1 MTDWS
6 IDAVVIGA
14 GVVGLATARRL
25 ALAGLDTLVLEAA
38 DAIGIG
44 TSSRNSEVIHAALYY
59 PTGSIKATACLRGK
73 HLLYR
78 YCADRGVKTVNCG
91 KLMVATSEDQLPKL
105 QAIWDQAHA
114 NGVAGLSWKTP
125 DEVREMEPAVSCVK
139 AFFSAST
146 GIVDSHGFML
156 ALQGDLENAGGMI
169 AFEAPIVSAAVTP
182 DGIVLRTGGAD
193 AAEITARVVVN
204 AAGHFAPKFLN
215 VLDGFPREHAPRQW
229 YAKGN
234 YFSLVGRQP
243 FSRLVYPMPDSAGLG
258 VHATVDL
265 QGRCRFGPDVEWVES
280 ETDLVVDPAR
290 SEGFYAA
297 IRAYWPDLPD
307 NALQPDYSGIRPKLH
322 GPGTPMPDFR
332 IDGPEV
338 HGVANLV
345 NLLGIESPGLTA
357 SLAIADLVAARLGL
371 PEMET
376 VP

>member
-14 GVVGLATARRL
+14 GIVGLATARRL
-25 ALAGLDTLVLEAA
+25 AVAGLDTLVLEAA
-38 DAIGIG
+38 DAIGTG

-73 HLLYR
+73 ELLYR

-91 KLMVATSEDQLPKL
+91 KLMVATAEDQLPKL

-125 DEVREMEPAVSCVK
+125 DEVRAMEPAVTCVK
-139 AFFSAST
+139 AFFSATT

-169 AFEAPIVSAAVTP
+169 AFETPIVSAAVTP
-182 DGIVLRTGGAD
+182 EGIVLRTGGAD
-193 AAEITARVVVN
+193 AAEITARIVVN

-215 VLDGFPREHAPRQW
+215 VLAGFPQEHAPRQW

-243 FSRLVYPMPDSAGLG
+243 FSRLVYPMPDGAGLG

-280 ETDLVVDPAR
+280 DTDLVVDATR
-290 SEGFYAA
+290 SDSFYAA

-307 NALQPDYSGIRPKLH
+307 GALQPDYSGIRPKLH

-332 IDGPEV
+332 VDGPEV

-357 SLAIADLVAARLGL
+357 SLALADLVAARLGL
-371 PEMET
+371 PALET

>member
-1 MTDWS
+1 MTAWS

-25 ALAGLDTLVLEAA
+25 ALAGLDTLVVEAA
-38 DAIGIG
+38 DAIGTG

-59 PTGSIKATACLRGK
+59 PSGSIKATACLRGK
-73 HLLYR
+73 ELLYR
-78 YCADRGVKTVNCG
+78 YCADRGVTTVNCG
-91 KLMVATSEDQLPKL
+91 KLMVATAEDQLPKL

-114 NGVAGLSWKTP
+114 NGVAGLSWKTA
-125 DEVREMEPAVSCVK
+125 DEVRAMEPAVTCVK
-139 AFFSAST
+139 AFFSATT

-169 AFEAPIVSAAVTP
+169 AFETPIVSAAVTP
-182 DGIVLRTGGAD
+182 EGIVLRTGGAD
-193 AAEITARVVVN
+193 AAEITARIVVN

-215 VLDGFPREHAPRQW
+215 ALAGFPQEHAPRQW

-243 FSRLVYPMPDSAGLG
+243 FSRLVYPMPDGAGLG

-265 QGRCRFGPDVEWVES
+265 QGRCRFGPDVEWVDS
-280 ETDLVVDPAR
+280 DTDLVVDPTR
-290 SEGFYAA
+290 SESFYAA

-307 NALQPDYSGIRPKLH
+307 GALQPDYSGIRPKLH

-332 IDGPEV
+332 VDGPEV
-338 HGVANLV
+338 HGVQNLV

-357 SLAIADLVAARLGL
+357 SLALADLVAARLGL
-371 PEMET
+371 PDLKT

>member
-25 ALAGLDTLVLEAA
+25 AVAGLDTLVLEAA
-38 DAIGIG
+38 DAIGTG

-73 HLLYR
+73 ELLYR

-91 KLMVATSEDQLPKL
+91 KLMVATAEDQLPKL

-125 DEVREMEPAVSCVK
+125 DEVRAMEPAVTCVK
-139 AFFSAST
+139 AFFSATT

-169 AFEAPIVSAAVTP
+169 AFETPIVSAAVTP
-182 DGIVLRTGGAD
+182 EGIVLRTGGAD
-193 AAEITARVVVN
+193 AAEITARIVVN

-215 VLDGFPREHAPRQW
+215 VLAGFPQEHAPRQW

-243 FSRLVYPMPDSAGLG
+243 FSRLVYPMPDGAGLG

-280 ETDLVVDPAR
+280 DTDLVVDATR
-290 SEGFYAA
+290 SDSFYAA

-307 NALQPDYSGIRPKLH
+307 GALQPDYSGIRPKLH

-332 IDGPEV
+332 VDGPEV

-357 SLAIADLVAARLGL
+357 SLALADLVAARLGL
-371 PEMET
+371 PVLET

>member
-25 ALAGLDTLVLEAA
+25 AVAGLDTLVLEAA
-38 DAIGIG
+38 DAIGTG

-73 HLLYR
+73 ELLYR

-91 KLMVATSEDQLPKL
+91 KLMVATAEDQLPKL

-125 DEVREMEPAVSCVK
+125 DEVRAMEPAVTCVK
-139 AFFSAST
+139 AFFSATT

-169 AFEAPIVSAAVTP
+169 AFETPIVSAAVTP
-182 DGIVLRTGGAD
+182 EGIVLRTGGAD
-193 AAEITARVVVN
+193 AAEITARIVVN

-215 VLDGFPREHAPRQW
+215 VLAGFPQEHAPRQW

-243 FSRLVYPMPDSAGLG
+243 FSRLVYPMPDGAGLG

-265 QGRCRFGPDVEWVES
+265 RGAAAS
-280 ETDLVVDPAR
+280 DPM
-290 SEGFYAA
+290 SSGW
-297 IRAYWPDLPD
+297 RATPTSSSM
-307 NALQPDYSGIRPKLH
+307 QPAP
-322 GPGTPMPDFR
+322 
-332 IDGPEV
+332 
-338 HGVANLV
+338 
-345 NLLGIESPGLTA
+345 TA
-357 SLAIADLVAARLGL
+357 STRRSAPTGRTCRTARCSPTIPASAPSCTGRAR
-371 PEMET
+371 PCPISASTGPRSMAWRT
-376 VP
+376 SSTCSASRARA

>member
-25 ALAGLDTLVLEAA
+25 AVAGLDTLVLEAA
-38 DAIGIG
+38 DAIGTG

-73 HLLYR
+73 ELLYR

-91 KLMVATSEDQLPKL
+91 KLMVATAEDQLPKL

-125 DEVREMEPAVSCVK
+125 DEVRAMEPAVTCVK
-139 AFFSAST
+139 AFFSATT

-169 AFEAPIVSAAVTP
+169 AFETPIVSAAVTP
-182 DGIVLRTGGAD
+182 DGIVLRTGGAE
-193 AAEITARVVVN
+193 ATEITARIVVN
-204 AAGHFAPKFLN
+204 AAGHFAPKFLS
-215 VLDGFPREHAPRQW
+215 VLAGIPPEHAPRQW

-243 FSRLVYPMPDSAGLG
+243 FSRLVYPMPDGAGLG

-265 QGRCRFGPDVEWVES
+265 EGRCRFGPDVEWVES
-280 ETDLVVDPAR
+280 ETDLVVNPAR
-290 SEGFYAA
+290 SDSFYAA

-307 NALQPDYSGIRPKLH
+307 GALQPDYSGIRPKLH

-332 IDGPEV
+332 VDGPEA

-357 SLAIADLVAARLGL
+357 SLALADLVAARLGL
-371 PEMET
+371 PALET